1 MNQQNIEKYLRDH
14 KPLVKDNPYFIL
26 EVQSKMRKV
35 KGIKVE
41 VDRQNKKTRMA
52 LISTLLIA
60 LIAGALCMVL
70 VYFHPTH
77 LDIEQNKFLLQAIQ
91 FLENHKSYLPIPI
104 ALCAI
109 ALSIFFS
116 REKQDGFFF
125 PLR

>member
-1 MNQQNIEKYLRDH
+1 MNQQNIEKYLREH
-14 KPLVKDNPYFIL
+14 KPLVKDNPYFTL

-35 KGIKVE
+35 KGIKIE
-41 VDRQNKKTRMA
+41 VDRQNKKTRIA
-52 LISTLLIA
+52 LISTLFIGV
-60 LIAGALCMVL
+60 IVGTFCMVL
-70 VYFHPTH
+70 AYFHPIH

-91 FLENHKSYLPIPI
+91 FLENYKSYLPIPI

-109 ALSIFFS
+109 VLGIFFS

>member
-41 VDRQNKKTRMA
+41 VDRQNKKTRMV

-70 VYFHPTH
+70 VYFLPTH

-91 FLENHKSYLPIPI
+91 FLENYKSYLPIPI